1 MSEDKNS
8 KNSETSDTSH
18 VSNET
23 INAMG
28 KTIKEQQSKIAEQE
42 ELLKKKDKR
51 KSPYKKWV
59 QLDCDFGT
67 DALFNLMTDCPP
79 AAKIF
84 IVFIKFMGTSN
95 SIIVTNDL
103 LQQLTGMKKS
113 SVYTALSYLLDNGY
127 IQRIPIAKSAFAYTI
142 SPQIVWKSYGDRVK
156 TAEFTAK
163 VIVDAKI
170 DGKKITEYLKKQKR
184 ILVPVIS
191 NPDAENSSMDHPIEE
206 PEIGA
211 PVDLKKP
218 TDTDTD
224 TPF

>member
-1 MSEDKNS
+1 MSENTNS
-8 KNSETSDTSH
+8 NNSDTSH

-23 INAMG
+23 VNAMG

-51 KSPYKKWV
+51 KSPYKRWV
-59 QLDCDFGT
+59 QLDCEFGT
-67 DALFNLMTDCPP
+67 DALFNLMSDSPA

-84 IVFIKFMGTSN
+84 IIFIKFMGNSN
-95 SIIVTNDL
+95 SIIVSNDL
-103 LQQLTGMKKS
+103 LQQLTNLKKTA
-113 SVYTALSYLLDNGY
+113 VYDALKYLLDHCY
-127 IQRIPIAKSAFAYTI
+127 IQRIPIGRSAYAYSI
-142 SPQIVWKSYGDRVK
+142 SPEIVWKSYGDRVK
-156 TAEFTAK
+156 TAEFNAK

-170 DGKKITEYLKKQKR
+170 DGDKITEFLKKQKR

-191 NPDAENSSMDHPIEE
+191 NPDAENSSLDHPIKE

-218 TDTDTD
+218 TDTDT
-224 TPF
+224 PF